1 MTRRERLFS
10 STGVVLGVV
19 LGAGLLG
26 LTNLGRDAG
35 GRHATVGQST
45 AGAPL
50 APDAADA
57 GADPAMAANA
67 NLVESLYECSR
78 RLASVTDDD
87 VKLEEEL
94 GAERLANRDAGG
106 SSQARRVARRNL
118 SQKDWAQ
125 LAGSGTIK
133 YVLPCA
139 SFNPSPEIVDQLGL
153 AQGDV
158 PMVRDAFAAAR
169 GAAWAQLRPLCA
181 AAVGSA
187 EAADK
192 LGLDACPQ
200 LILDTEVEANPDDA
214 DSAMRAV
221 ASVRAGLLD
230 PSTLPMRDPTLTT
243 FLTMT
248 LIARDAESRIAAQLG
263 PEEAR
268 TVAYGRNAC
277 SRMVE
282 FTAAQPV
289 R

>member
-1 MTRRERLFS
+1 MTRRERLFGLI
-10 STGVVLGVV
+10 GVVVGAALGGGV
-19 LGAGLLG
+19 LGWRS
-26 LTNLGRDAG
+26 LGRDSG
-35 GRHATVGQST
+35 GRHAPAGGT
-45 AGAPL
+45 AAGSPAQ
-50 APDAADA
+50 DGGDS

-67 NLVESLYECSR
+67 NLVGSLYECSR
-78 RLASVTDDD
+78 RLASVTDED
-87 VKLEEEL
+87 VRLEEEL
-94 GAERLANRDAGG
+94 SAERLANRDAGG

-118 SQKDWAQ
+118 SQRDWAQ

-139 SFNPSPEIVDQLGL
+139 SFNPTPEIVDQLGL

-158 PMVRDAFAAAR
+158 PMIREAFAAAR

-181 AAVGSA
+181 TAVGSA

-200 LILDTEVEANPDDA
+200 LILDTEVEDSPHDA

-248 LIARDAESRIAAQLG
+248 LIAKDAESRIAAQLG

-268 TVAYGRNAC
+268 TVAYGRNGC

-282 FTAAQPV
+282 FPGAEPV